1 MPPSFGLVPELSKRI
16 KDKRLRYKAYQENF
30 NLSSF
35 VGAFPINDPQYLIL
49 VLIEKPKPQIEKLH
63 HHFTTGGQ
71 VAAPVVKEIVNKIA
85 PILNIHPIVTDLPKI
100 EQALKLDLLS
110 NEVRLT
116 NASF

>member
-1 MPPSFGLVPELSKRI
+1 MEAFK
-16 KDKRLRYKAYQENF
+16 KNF

-85 PILNIHPIVTDLPKI
+85 PILNIHPIVTDFKLKI

>member
-1 MPPSFGLVPELSKRI
+1 M
-16 KDKRLRYKAYQENF
+16 ANH
-30 NLSSF
+30 
-35 VGAFPINDPQYLIL
+35 AW
-49 VLIEKPKPQIEKLH
+49 QIEKLH

-110 NEVRLT
+110 NEVRSVSYTHLRAHET
-116 NASF
+116 